1 MHRCQPTAAAGA
13 ARGDGES
20 SATFVYRIA
29 AAALQV
35 LRERR
40 RAALHRRELRGMGE
54 HMLRDV
60 GLGRDGAE
68 KAWFD

>member
-1 MHRCQPTAAAGA
+1 MHRSQPAAAAGA
-13 ARGDGES
+13 ARSDAAPITLVRRVV
-20 SATFVYRIA
+20 ATT
-29 AAALQV
+29 
-35 LRERR
+35 LRLLRDVR
-40 RAALHRRELRGMGE
+40 RAGAGRRELHRMGE